1 MTAFSFSIEP
11 YGENGWIATL
21 SKGDMVGRALA
32 ANAAAD
38 TLRERPGV
46 TDAVAGVESIVLRF
60 RPSEVAAEAAKTMLS
75 DALQNAKA
83 HSARS
88 EAVIEIPVCY
98 GGEHGP
104 DFEAL
109 CEKLRISGEELI
121 SLHSGKTY
129 RVLTVGFAPGFAY
142 LGPLPETL
150 QTQRLATPRAH
161 VPAGSVGV
169 AGAMTGVYAL
179 ASPGGWP
186 LIGRTPKCL
195 FEAEAD
201 EPFLFSPGATVRF
214 TPIDQNIFAAMEAE
228 QT

>member
-21 SKGDMVGRALA
+21 SKGDMVERALTV
-32 ANAAAD
+32 NAAAD
-38 TLRERPGV
+38 ALRNRPGV

-60 RPSEVAAEAAKTMLS
+60 RPSEVTAEAAKTMLN
-75 DALQNAKA
+75 DALQTAKA

-98 GGEHGP
+98 GGEYGP
-104 DFEAL
+104 DFEML
-109 CEKLRISGEELI
+109 CEKLGISGEELI
-121 SLHSGKTY
+121 SFHSAKTY

-142 LGPLPETL
+142 LGPLPDEL

-186 LIGRTPKCL
+186 LIGRTLKCL
-195 FEAEAD
+195 FDAGAE

-214 TPIDQNIFAAMEAE
+214 TPIDEPTYTALKAE
-228 QT
+228 RS